1 MTSWKLLLLIF
12 SCCLSGVH
20 VSIKSHNSSS
30 LLSSLRRSMTKA
42 WEDSGSVNIENMFS
56 NYWSK
61 FCMALIS
68 ACVFKRWSPISLR
81 NFMKLSRR
89 PQLFFKFTWLVT
101 KMIAFV
107 TSREEV
113 SSDSSKLNSC
123 ARAAYNFSRST
134 SNDLTSQSAKN
145 SSLVYS
151 IILFCCRLIVID
163 ARL

>member
-1 MTSWKLLLLIF
+1 MTSWKLLLLMF
-12 SCCLSGVH
+12 SCYLSGVH

-30 LLSSLRRSMTKA
+30 LFSSFKSSMTRA
-42 WEDSGSVNIENMFS
+42 WEDSGSVNIEKMFS

-61 FCMALIS
+61 FCIASIS
-68 ACVFKRWSPISLR
+68 AWVFRRWSPISFR
-81 NFMKLSRR
+81 NLMKLSKR
-89 PQLFFKFTWLVT
+89 PELFFKFTWLVT
-101 KMIAFV
+101 KIIAFV

-145 SSLVYS
+145 SYLV
-151 IILFCCRLIVID
+151 
-163 ARL
+163 